1 FLALEELEEGQKG
14 VRDGTV
20 SWDVENNNDRTLT
33 RWTWMMIGPP
43 GTIYENQIYTLKIK
57 CGPKYLEAPP
67 FIQFVTKIHLNG
79 VNNSNRVV
87 DPRTISVL
95 ADWQNSYSF
104 RVVLQELWCLMVS
117 KENMKLLQLPEA
129 HPGSS
134 DGKESA
140 YNAGDPGSIPRSR
153 RFPWRRKWQP
163 TPLFLPGKS
172 HGKRSLAGYS
182 PWGHKELNMTE
193 RLALSP
199 FSFFFF

>member
-1 FLALEELEEGQKG
+1 
-14 VRDGTV
+14 
-20 SWDVENNNDRTLT
+20 
-33 RWTWMMIGPP
+33 M
-43 GTIYENQIYTLKIK
+43 
-57 CGPKYLEAPP
+57 
-67 FIQFVTKIHLNG
+67 
-79 VNNSNRVV
+79 

-140 YNAGDPGSIPRSR
+140 YNAGDLGSIPRSG
-153 RFPWRRKWQP
+153 RFPWRTKGQP

-182 PWGHKELNMTE
+182 PWGHKELDTTE
-193 RLALSP
+193 RLTLSL
-199 FSFFFF
+199 FSFFFKQTFTYLGALGLSCSMQTLGWGMWDLVPWPGIKPMPPALGAWSLSP

>member
-1 FLALEELEEGQKG
+1 FLALEELREGQKG

-43 GTIYENQIYTLKIK
+43 GTIYENQIYTLQIE
-57 CGPKYLEAPP
+57 CGPRYLEAPP
-67 FIQFVTKIHLNG
+67 FYTIL
-79 VNNSNRVV
+79 V

-104 RVVLQELWCLMVS
+104 RVVLQELGCLMVS

-140 YNAGDPGSIPRSR
+140 YNAGDPGSIARSR

-182 PWGHKELNMTE
+182 PWGHKELDTTE
-193 RLALSP
+193 
-199 FSFFFF
+199 